1 MGKATLEIRDFEPR
15 DRAMV
20 IELLSQDRPAHY
32 RFLKEAVFDWQF
44 GANPHDD
51 GGTPFLV
58 GTVDEQIVA
67 LIGFMPAKTRYKGN
81 TLATCWI
88 CDIYVSAQFR
98 GHGFGTQMIIRA
110 LNRAAVLMGFGISD
124 MSDPIMDRGST
135 LCADN
140 RILFF
145 HAHEPGLKGAI
156 KNARTRLIRLLNVSG
171 KRHSPLQISTHEG
184 DFGTEVDELWQ
195 RSAPGYFSIVE
206 RDAAFLN
213 WKYRKHP
220 LYRYSSYMA
229 RVDGQLRGLV
239 VVRHS
244 SVTSLM
250 VDYCGPADDIDLMRA
265 LVSAATADL
274 VARGTRRI
282 RCEATHPEF
291 LSALKRCGFVNSR
304 YRSRFR
310 IRTNIPGDEQAQP
323 AWFLMS
329 GDSDGD
335 MVDTI
340 PTQTTAVADIHP
352 QG

>member
-1 MGKATLEIRDFEPR
+1 MEKAILEIRNFEPR
-15 DRAMV
+15 DRATA

-58 GTVDEQIVA
+58 GTVDGTIVA
-67 LIGFMPAKTRYKGN
+67 LIGFMPTKARYKGAALN
-81 TLATCWI
+81 VCWI
-88 CDIYVSAQFR
+88 CDIYVSAKFR
-98 GHGFGTQMIIRA
+98 GHGFGTQMIIHA

-145 HAHEPGLKGAI
+145 HAREPGLKGTI
-156 KNARTRLIRLLNVSG
+156 KTVRTRLMRLLNTRR
-171 KRHSPLQISTHEG
+171 KPRQPLQISLNEG
-184 DFGTEVDELWQ
+184 DFGSEVDELWQ

-213 WKYRKHP
+213 WKYRGHP
-220 LYRYSSYMA
+220 LYRYSAYVA
-229 RVDGQLRGLV
+229 RADNQLRGLV
-239 VVRHS
+239 VARHS
-244 SVTSLM
+244 STTSLL
-250 VDYCGPADDIDLMRA
+250 VDYCGPADDIDLMHA
-265 LVSAATADL
+265 LASAATADL
-274 VARGTRRI
+274 IARGTQRI
-282 RCEATHPEF
+282 RCEATHPQ
-291 LSALKRCGFVNSR
+291 LLVALRRCGFVTSR

-310 IRTNIPGDEQAQP
+310 IRTNIPGDGQDQP

-335 MVDTI
+335 MVDTHATGI
-340 PTQTTAVADIHP
+340 SK
-352 QG
+352 